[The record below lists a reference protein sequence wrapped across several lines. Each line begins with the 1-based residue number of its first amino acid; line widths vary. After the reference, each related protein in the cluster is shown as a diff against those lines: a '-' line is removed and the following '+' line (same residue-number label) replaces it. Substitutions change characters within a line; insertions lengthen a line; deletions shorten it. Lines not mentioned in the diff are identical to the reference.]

1 MLLIVFLAVWFI
13 SDSFVFFHFK
23 KVCFVSCVFLC
34 AEYVVVDV
42 VQTWQCE
49 FCGTRNSVDILA
61 EEIPSH
67 PDVTYMISP
76 APVTEA
82 ASCQGDE
89 NSVVIFCID
98 VSGSMGDMVSWGCFC
113 LFSLSSGDHPH
124 NRPDRSYCSPVHF
137 KEFLELHVKK
147 KLLLHFPL
155 CAIRSLL
162 HLELKIVLIML
173 TKKST
178 NPF

>member
-1 MLLIVFLAVWFI
+1 MIHSLF
-13 SDSFVFFHFK
+13 SFK
-23 KVCFVSCVFLC
+23 KSLFRFLC
-34 AEYVVVDV
+34 AENVVVDAV

-67 PDVTYMISP
+67 PDVTYMINP

-89 NSVVIFCID
+89 NSIVIFCID

-124 NRPDRSYCSPVHF
+124 NRPTVRTAAQCISRNF
-137 KEFLELHVKK
+137 
-147 KLLLHFPL
+147 
-155 CAIRSLL
+155 
-162 HLELKIVLIML
+162 
-173 TKKST
+173 
-178 NPF
+178 